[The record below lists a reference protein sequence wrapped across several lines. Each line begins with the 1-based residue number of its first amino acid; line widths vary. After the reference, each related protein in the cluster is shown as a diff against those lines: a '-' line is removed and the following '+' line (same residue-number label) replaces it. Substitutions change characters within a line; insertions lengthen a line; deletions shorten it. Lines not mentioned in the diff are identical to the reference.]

1 VRSVC
6 FTANSYHSQAPRS
19 ELQDVRPRR
28 SPGTDGRL
36 RPMLAGTPAGLVSSM
51 APRGTANSRG
61 EQVPSRWRKLL
72 GDVVGQG
79 NTVRAR
85 SAKGFPG
92 PKPEESY
99 NWMLGLQR
107 VPISGV
113 IRAHEE
119 QFEWL
124 EQPMQRPPAI
134 DWQHRPLPN
143 SPVRVVRYL
152 SDWEPQPPLGVRHA
166 TKGRQPRSDLGTIHG
181 QGDQVRARSDF
192 GVPSEEESGVP
203 GDEEVTHRPD
213 VRRERDHIDK
223 ASDGDED
230 RGSQERSRVLEE
242 GPSLPENKEEAT
254 LAKASEESERP
265 TTGTE
270 ASVPSPVPKPA
281 APRSPRTHPASP
293 RSTSPPT
300 ASGAPQGR
308 SCSCC
313 LCTRR

>member
-1 VRSVC
+1 LCRRCFEQQSRTATPPSIAIEALEHGGRGCAVC
-6 FTANSYHSQAPRS
+6 VSQPIVIIHSS
-19 ELQDVRPRR
+19 KKCTHQDVRPRR

-143 SPVRVVRYL
+143 SPGTCGTIPER
-152 SDWEPQPPLGVRHA
+152 
-166 TKGRQPRSDLGTIHG
+166 LGT
-181 QGDQVRARSDF
+181 
-192 GVPSEEESGVP
+192 
-203 GDEEVTHRPD
+203 T
-213 VRRERDHIDK
+213 
-223 ASDGDED
+223 
-230 RGSQERSRVLEE
+230 
-242 GPSLPENKEEAT
+242 
-254 LAKASEESERP
+254 
-265 TTGTE
+265 
-270 ASVPSPVPKPA
+270 A
-281 APRSPRTHPASP
+281 APWCPSCNQGAATSIGSWHHPWP
-293 RSTSPPT
+293 
-300 ASGAPQGR
+300 G
-308 SCSCC
+308 
-313 LCTRR
+313 